1 MGRNQRSFPPFEPM
15 NSYSFILGRES
26 LLSLAEILACLPKFT
41 KNFTVEYFSPDFL
54 IINTPLSLNSKSMM
68 RDLGGTIKIG
78 KIFKI
83 EREEKW
89 SDLKKT
95 ITDHILTTKNTGQK
109 IFFGLSIYN
118 EQKKYLDSKKLGL
131 EIKKELAENNFSS
144 RWVVSKDKRLSSV
157 TVKLNK
163 LLSQRGIEILIL
175 PSEENIYLGETLEIQ
190 PFSEFNER
198 DFGRPGRD
206 VFSGMLPPKLA
217 KIMIN
222 LAEVSKEAVILDP
235 FCGSGTII
243 TEAALMNYQKIL
255 GSDLSSKSVKDT
267 KINFDWIQKR
277 NLGYKLPVPK
287 IEICD
292 ATKVSRCYPKNF
304 IEAIVTEPF
313 LGPPLKNRE
322 PEQKINQ
329 IIQQLSSLYLKTL
342 SEFNKIIKS
351 NGVVVMVWPVFNK
364 TKFLPILEKIQ
375 KIGWQIQSLLPKEFE
390 KKLAGRK
397 TLIYSRPDQ
406 KISREIVKLKKISTS

>member
-1 MGRNQRSFPPFEPM
+1 M
-15 NSYSFILGRES
+15 NSFSFILGREPA
-26 LLSLAEILACLPKFT
+26 LSLAEILAILPKFV
-41 KNFTVEYFSPDFL
+41 KNFTVEFVSPDFL
-54 IINTPLSLNSKSMM
+54 IINTPLSLDPKSMM

-78 KIFKI
+78 KVFKI
-83 EREEKW
+83 EKEEKW
-89 SDLKKT
+89 IDLKKT
-95 ITDHILTTKNTGQK
+95 ITDYILATKNTGQK

-118 EQKKYLDSKKLGL
+118 DQKKYFDNKKLGL

-144 RWVVSKDKRLSSV
+144 RWVVSKDKQLSSV

-175 PSEENIYLGETLEIQ
+175 PSEKNTYLGETLEIQ

-206 VFSGMLPPKLA
+206 AFSGMLPPKLA

-222 LAEVSKEAVILDP
+222 LAGVSKEAVILDP

-255 GSDLSSKSVKDT
+255 GSDLSSKSVNDT
-267 KINFDWIQKR
+267 KINLDWLQKR
-277 NLGYKLPVPK
+277 NPNYKLPVPK
-287 IEICD
+287 IKSCD
-292 ATKVSRCYPKNF
+292 ATKISRCYPKNF
-304 IEAIVTEPF
+304 IEAIITEPF

-322 PEQKINQ
+322 PEQKIDQ
-329 IIQQLSSLYLKTL
+329 IIQQLSTLYLETL

-351 NGVVVMVWPVFNK
+351 DGVVVMVWPIFNK
-364 TKFLPILEKIQ
+364 TKFLPISDKIQ

-390 KKLAGRK
+390 NKLTKRK
-397 TLIYSRPDQ
+397 TLIYGRPDQ